1 MLLVVTDERFLEH
14 DTGFGHPERPGRLD
28 AAIAG
33 VARPEFAGAVDL
45 VAPRSATEP
54 ELLAVHTPTMVA
66 AVRSIDAA
74 GGGRID
80 ADTAM
85 SGASLDAALH
95 AAGAVMTAV
104 EMLSEPSDHEAAYCV
119 VRPPGHHA
127 TPTSS
132 MGFCIFNSVAIAAAS
147 LTAVGQRVA
156 IVDIDAHH
164 GNGTQDALIADPQVF
179 FASIHQSPL
188 YPGSGA
194 VSERGT
200 GPGLGATINVPLPPG
215 ATGDV
220 ALRAVDEVIGPAV
233 ADFGPDWLF
242 ISAGFDAHRADPLT
256 ELRYSAGDFADLVS
270 RLVPLVGRGRVVV
283 VLEGGYDLDAITNSS
298 ASVVAVLTGVD
309 HRPESA
315 TGGGPGTEVVDRV
328 RRLRLEDPPLEVDP

>member
-1 MLLVVTDERFLEH
+1 VLLVVTDERFLEH
-14 DTGFGHPERPGRLD
+14 DAGIGHPERPGRLD

-33 VARPEFAGAVDL
+33 VARPEFSGAVDL
-45 VAPRSATEP
+45 LAPRSVTEP
-54 ELLAVHTPTMVA
+54 ELLSVHTPTMVA
-66 AVRSIDAA
+66 AVRAIDAA

-80 ADTAM
+80 ADTSM

-95 AAGAVMTAV
+95 AAGAVLTAV
-104 EMLSEPSDHEAAYCV
+104 EVLSGPSEHDAAYCV

-127 TPTSS
+127 TPTNS

-147 LTAVGQRVA
+147 LTATGQRVA

-164 GNGTQDALIADPQVF
+164 GNGTQEAFIADERVL

-188 YPGSGA
+188 YPGTGA

-200 GPGLGATINVPLPPG
+200 GVGFGTTINVPLPPG

-220 ALRAVDEVIGPAV
+220 ALKAIDEVIGPAV
-233 ADFGPDWLF
+233 AEFAPDWLL

-256 ELRYSAGDFADLVS
+256 ELRYSAGDFADLVA

-283 VLEGGYDLDAITNSS
+283 VLEGGYDLEAVANSS
-298 ASVVAVLTGVD
+298 AAVAAVLTDVD
-309 HRPESA
+309 HRPEAA
-315 TGGGPGTEVVDRV
+315 TAGGPGGEIVDVV
-328 RRLRLEDPPLEVDP
+328 RRLRLDDPPPVVDP

>member
-1 MLLVVTDERFLEH
+1 VLLVVTDERFLEH
-14 DTGFGHPERPGRLD
+14 DAGIGHPERPGRLE

-33 VARPEFAGAVDL
+33 VTRPEFAGAVDL

-54 ELLAVHTPTMVA
+54 ELLAVHTPTMIA
-66 AVRSIDAA
+66 AVSAIDAA

-85 SGASLDAALH
+85 SSASLDAALH
-95 AAGAVMTAV
+95 AAGAVLTAV
-104 EMLSEPSDHEAAYCV
+104 ELLSGPSSHEAAYCV

-147 LTAVGQRVA
+147 LTAAGQRVA

-164 GNGTQDALIADPQVF
+164 GNGTQDAFIADDRVL

-188 YPGSGA
+188 YPGTGA
-194 VSERGT
+194 MSERGT
-200 GPGLGATINVPLPPG
+200 GAGIGATINVPLPPG

-220 ALRAVDEVIGPAV
+220 ALMAIDDVIGPAV
-233 ADFGPDWLF
+233 TEFAPDWLF

-256 ELRYSAGDFADLVS
+256 ELRYSAGDFADLVA
-270 RLVPLVGRGRVVV
+270 RLVPLVDSGRAVV
-283 VLEGGYDLDAITNSS
+283 VLEGGYDLGAIANSS
-298 ASVVAVLTGVD
+298 AAVAAVLTDVD
-309 HRPESA
+309 HRPEQA
-315 TGGGPGTEVVDRV
+315 TGGGPGAEIVDAV
-328 RRLRLEDPPLEVDP
+328 RRLRLEDPLPVVDP